1 MKRST
6 LFVFA
11 LLLPCASYAAP
22 REIPGLENV
31 PIKTAEMVKK
41 EAAEQKAAQK
51 AAAPKRGGSPQLASD
66 RPAETAAQPIASA
79 PRAEQK

>member
-11 LLLPCASYAAP
+11 LLLPCASHAAP
-22 REIPGLENV
+22 RAIPGLENV
-31 PIKTAEMVKK
+31 PVKTAEMAKK
-41 EAAEQKAAQK
+41 EADAQKAAQK
-51 AAAPKRGGSPQLASD
+51 SAAAKHGEPQLVSD
-66 RPAETAAQPIASA
+66 RPAEAAVPQSVPAA